1 MTGRTRHFTFF
12 NLIVITGLVILSGC
26 KSTPE
31 PVEPA
36 YVVPAALAHLPLDA
50 ASQGLDIIDTQMAL
64 GDRNLYLTNHGH
76 IKMLSTAQCPIDI
89 SAHRGDFR
97 QPESSY
103 NAIAAALNDNFNSV
117 EIDVM
122 LLKDGTWVNHHD
134 SQTGRATV
142 HYTGERYKLERMS
155 RKDFSELKLRDKDTN
170 ALLNERP
177 ITATE
182 AFKIF
187 AAYRLPSQKLN
198 VEIKS
203 DANGQE
209 LVDLDNMLRKYIGLS
224 GYYFSAADQDTL
236 YKLRGINPY
245 VYLGFLQGGHPTSI
259 EKLRSDLR
267 KGVKNDAYYL
277 DNQDDIEL
285 AGRYGTKRYRSRYK
299 DYTSSEALRKLQNKL
314 GSNSGIHLDIRSYMQ
329 HLAVKSRA
337 HSLGMKVYTY
347 SLNGTDYH
355 QTQLLKLNKNK
366 LPDGVIVDATPYK
379 ICQRLFT
386 ASVPAKRYQP
396 LSNLGRYIASLPQD
410 ADFDRFQEMLGYQTE
425 GYYLSLNDGLKS
437 ITGTKKAHVK
447 NTTPTPLLE
456 HGFPTITDE
465 KIEHKTGETILLTLP
480 DSKAK

>member
-1 MTGRTRHFTFF
+1 MTSRTFTFANYIAF
-12 NLIVITGLVILSGC
+12 AIVSLIALSGC

-31 PVEPA
+31 PQKTA
-36 YVVPAALAHLPLDA
+36 YVVPAALSHLPLDA
-50 ASQGLDIIDTQMAL
+50 ANQGLDIVDIQLAL
-64 GDRNLYLTNHGH
+64 GDRNLYLAVNGN
-76 IKMLSTAQCPIDI
+76 IKMLSTAQCQLDI

-103 NAIAAALNDNFNSV
+103 NAIAGALNDNYNSV

-122 LLKDGTWVNHHD
+122 QLKDGTWVNHHD

-155 RKDFSELKLRDKDTN
+155 RKQFGELKLRDKDSN

-177 ITATE
+177 ITASE

-187 AAYRLPSQKLN
+187 AAYRMPNQKLN

-203 DANGQE
+203 DPSGQE
-209 LVDLDNMLRKYIGLS
+209 LVELDNMLRKYIGLS
-224 GYYFSAADQDTL
+224 GYYYSAADQDTL

-245 VYLGFLQGGHPTSI
+245 TYLGFVQGGHPTSV
-259 EKLRSDLR
+259 EKLRNDLR

-277 DNQDDIEL
+277 DNHDDIEL

-299 DYTSSEALRKLQNKL
+299 DYTSSAALAKLQKQL
-314 GSNSGIHLDIRSYMQ
+314 GNNSGLHLDIRSFMQ
-329 HLAVKSRA
+329 NSSVKYRA
-337 HSLGMKVYTY
+337 DKLGMKVYTY

-355 QTQLLKLNKNK
+355 QNQLLKLSKNK
-366 LPDGVIVDATPYK
+366 LPDGIIVDETPYR

-396 LSNLGRYIASLPQD
+396 LSNVGRYIASLPQD
-410 ADFDRFQEMLGYQTE
+410 ADFDRFEEMLGYQKE
-425 GYYLSLNDGLKS
+425 GYYLSMASGLKA
-437 ITGTKKAHVK
+437 IYTAKKTQAK
-447 NTTPTPLLE
+447 KTTPTPLLE

-465 KIEHKTGETILLTLP
+465 KIDTHTGETIILTLP
-480 DSKAK
+480 DSNNK